1 MGLLLGLAKE
11 PIEKFLEKKKEKALR
26 KKAKNLAM
34 SPTASA
40 GVMKKGGKVSKAK
53 KKKVKKSGAPHNRLY

>member
-1 MGLLLGLAKE
+1 MKRNIAE
-11 PIEKFLEKKKEKALR
+11 NPSQI
-26 KKAKNLAM
+26 
-34 SPTASA
+34 S

>member
-1 MGLLLGLAKE
+1 MPGLIPLALMAYNKDKKE
-11 PIEKFLEKKKEKALR
+11 RKKEK
-26 KKAKNLAM
+26 KARNLAM

>member
-1 MGLLLGLAKE
+1 MPGLLPLAYMAYKKDRKE
-11 PIEKFLEKKKEKALR
+11 RKKEK
-26 KKAKNLAM
+26 KEKAKNLAM